1 MTVAAGDLM
10 LQGASLHVGDRGS
23 TLVKKLSG
31 RYHALPVVNDDR
43 EVVGIISEQSI
54 LRALRTEKTLFECT
68 AGMLMTCG
76 HLGHES
82 CGNPVA
88 VSPDT
93 PVRDVV
99 RTMLREQLSV
109 VPVVKRRK
117 LVGLLNRKDL
127 VYIPERARI

>member
-1 MTVAAGDLM
+1 MSVDAGDLIM
-10 LQGASLHVGDRGS
+10 HGTSLNVGDRGS

-31 RYHALPVVNDDR
+31 KYHALPVVNDDR
-43 EVVGIISEQSI
+43 EVVGIVSEQSI

-68 AGMLMTCG
+68 AGTLMTCG

-117 LVGLLNRKDL
+117 LVGLLSRKDL
-127 VYIPERARI
+127 VSLKRA